1 MRALAI
7 VAAALL
13 LSSAALADDARASVT
28 TRETAL
34 AATIDI
40 EFQDAMAGGI
50 SGAVIL
56 EQDGKLALSGGYGF
70 ADDAKSVRFTAD
82 GAAPTGV
89 VAGQPKAS
97 AAEVYRWFQSPA
109 FRRDGSVP
117 LAAPWEIRKADD
129 GRVVQISRN
138 VFRSDTL
145 SYFCWRPD
153 DRVFVYLFVRGSEA
167 ADKALL
173 NRVMTSVRDAGKM
186 PVTDMH

>member
-1 MRALAI
+1 MRAFIGVVATVLLTTAAI
-7 VAAALL
+7 
-13 LSSAALADDARASVT
+13 ADDAPIAVT

-34 AATIDI
+34 AATIDV
-40 EFQDAMAGGI
+40 EFQDAMA
-50 SGAVIL
+50 SGFSGVAIL
-56 EQDGKLALSGGYGF
+56 EQDSKLTLTGGYGF
-70 ADDAKSVRFTAD
+70 ADDAKAVPFTAD
-82 GAAPTGV
+82 AAVATGV
-89 VAGQPKAS
+89 IDGKPNAS
-97 AAEVYRWFQSPA
+97 AVEVYRWFQSPA

-117 LAAPWEIRKADD
+117 LAAPRDIRKAED
-129 GRVVQISRN
+129 GHVVQIRRN
-138 VFRSDTL
+138 VFRGDTL